1 MKGKLNN
8 EVDRQGLIEYIQKL
22 DLSRVFFWEIKKHVQ
37 RRSISQNSLYWLHMA
52 VISDETGNDVN
63 YLHEIFKEQFLIP
76 VIVDYFG
83 TTKEVRSTKRL
94 TTKQFSEYMEKITAE
109 VSSYGIVLPM
119 PDDLIFDSFM
129 EHYKGRL

>member
-22 DLSRVFFWEIKKHVQ
+22 DLSRVFFWEIKKHVK